1 MSSVVAPCHVHVEPI
16 MRDRTSACDTHHRAV
31 WGARARAGR
40 GVSRAEFITG
50 MSPACVDDTEYDCLS
65 LSDIHSWGTVA
76 IWANQSIIKVC

>member
-1 MSSVVAPCHVHVEPI
+1 
-16 MRDRTSACDTHHRAV
+16 
-31 WGARARAGR
+31 
-40 GVSRAEFITG
+40 